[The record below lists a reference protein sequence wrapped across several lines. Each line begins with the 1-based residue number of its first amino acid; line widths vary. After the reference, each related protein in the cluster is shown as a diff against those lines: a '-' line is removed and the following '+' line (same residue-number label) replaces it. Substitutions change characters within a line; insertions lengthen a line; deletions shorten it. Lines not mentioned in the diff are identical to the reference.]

1 MKIAKILLIL
11 CLLFGLSSI
20 SGCKREEIPEGIY
33 KPEEEKQGWF
43 TLNGRKAKIDAI
55 KPDNKRL
62 IFYFTVE
69 HNNSTN
75 KVERDYR
82 YSLCPN
88 TTIKLF
94 GSSNSSLFLKLA
106 LDYNWSLDN
115 GAIIQTDRKGETIAE
130 YSPLNHEVKALME
143 LNAILK
149 EENNNLF
156 FQSEEF
162 EGTSY
167 RLLLSQ
173 AITKNQDAL
182 IKLSQLQ
189 FMGEA
194 GEEHCKVF
202 LNLLKLWGDPQF
214 SKTISSLPPEEK
226 LTLREMLNYT
236 GYNWEENFPLTS
248 NILNQKN

>member
-1 MKIAKILLIL
+1 MGIAKIFLIL
-11 CLLFGLSSI
+11 CLLFGLFNL
-20 SGCKREEIPEGIY
+20 SGCKSKEIPEGVY
-33 KPEEEKQGWF
+33 KPEEQNQIWF

-55 KPDNKRL
+55 KPYNKRL

-75 KVERDYR
+75 KVERDYK
-82 YSLCPN
+82 YSLKPN

-94 GSSNSSLFLKLA
+94 GSSNDSLFLKLA
-106 LDYNWSLDN
+106 LDSQWSLNDR
-115 GAIIQTDRKGETIAE
+115 AIIQTDKKGKTIAE
-130 YSPLNHEVKALME
+130 YSPLNHEAKALME
-143 LNAILK
+143 LNALLK

-194 GEEHCKVF
+194 GEEHCLVF

-214 SKTISSLPPEEK
+214 SKTISSLTPEEK
-226 LTLREMLNYT
+226 LTLKGMLDYT
-236 GYNWEENFPLTS
+236 GYNLEENFPLTS
-248 NILNQKN
+248 NILNQKD